1 MVSRVDKADNGD
13 AVVSA
18 QAYTGTDVQVEYR
31 FLLVGKDHST
41 TVIQDWSASDTC
53 AIPEDEI
60 PEGSSQVEVCVRQ
73 VGSTVGYDRYCMQD
87 ISG

>member
-1 MVSRVDKADNGD
+1 M
-13 AVVSA
+13 
-18 QAYTGTDVQVEYR
+18 AYTGSNVQVEYR
-31 FLLVGKDHST
+31 FSLVAEDGST

-60 PEGSSQVEVCVRQ
+60 PEGSSQVEVCARQ
-73 VGSTVGYDRYCMQD
+73 VGTAVGYERYCMQD